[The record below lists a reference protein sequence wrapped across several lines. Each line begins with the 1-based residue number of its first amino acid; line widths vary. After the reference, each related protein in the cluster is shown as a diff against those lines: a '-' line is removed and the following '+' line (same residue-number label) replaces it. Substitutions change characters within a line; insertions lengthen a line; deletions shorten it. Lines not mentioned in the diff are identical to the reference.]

1 VLFLIVAYLL
11 IVVALPLLLTAAISF
26 RNLPRGR
33 GCPLCRNE
41 TFLLQ
46 HGPLTLLRRVA
57 PGTRLQQRWC
67 PTCTWEGTS
76 RDVPGATV
84 PLPVEPPREP
94 RRLPQAE
101 PGARP
106 GDGAAGR
113 PVAERIDL
121 KVLEVEGQFWR
132 VLLESWAE
140 GTGWRGRLLFMG
152 PAGQVLTD
160 PGHAFRGATRSQ
172 VLGQA
177 RGLSDPVLASRVRE
191 VSSR

>member
-46 HGPLTLLRRVA
+46 HRPLALLRRVA
-57 PGTRLQQRWC
+57 PGTRLEHRWC
-67 PTCTWEGTS
+67 ACCAWEGVS
-76 RDVPGATV
+76 RDVPGGAV
-84 PLPVEPPREP
+84 PLPVEPPQEP
-94 RRLPQAE
+94 RQVPSAGQA
-101 PGARP
+101 ARP
-106 GDGAAGR
+106 GTVEASR

-140 GTGWRGRLLFMG
+140 GAGWRGRLLFMG

-177 RGLSDPVLASRVRE
+177 RGLSDPVLVSRVRE